1 MWYAYRN
8 ELSTNI
14 VKYMMRMMI
23 FPVIGRILATQG
35 AKEGPWQVRELIEQL
50 H

>member
-1 MWYAYRN
+1 MMNAHRN
-8 ELSTNI
+8 ELSTHM
-14 VKYMMRMMI
+14 VEYVMRMMI

-35 AKEGPWQVRELIEQL
+35 TEEGPRQVRELIEQL